1 MDGQQQ
7 ELCTE
12 EKEKKR
18 EEEEE
23 EKEGSDQKA
32 IHNRPGPNKNN
43 EDGEGGEDEDQ
54 LKWETKLRGDGLT
67 CEECNMPLFRDP
79 LPQEMCLWLHALSYE
94 YCPPPTSLSPQ
105 QDSHDGEGEG
115 EGEEGGWKYTTDLP
129 PWAQQPLTTTP
140 QEVSSKFGG

>member
-18 EEEEE
+18 EEAK
-23 EKEGSDQKA
+23 EKEGSD
-32 IHNRPGPNKNN
+32 RPGPNYNN
-43 EDGEGGEDEDQ
+43 EDGEERGGGEDEDQ
-54 LKWETKLRGDGLT
+54 LKWETKLRGDGQT
-67 CEECNMPLFRDP
+67 CKECNMPLFRDP

-105 QDSHDGEGEG
+105 QDSHDGGGEG